1 MIAMMIPANGYLS
14 QDSRVDTISGLHREL
29 KEGIDSFSQM
39 QWAERRDSGP
49 EPAYFHHL
57 FDRLSEEVSL
67 LISGLEIED
76 HEVALVKTLDD
87 DPSKKKHHR
96 SKSMTVL
103 AERYSILIDTLRSAA
118 QAAADTKDWELTNV
132 CSEFACEFEES
143 LWFMIVYL
151 QENLNNL

>member
-14 QDSRVDTISGLHREL
+14 QDSRVETISSLHREL
-29 KEGIDSFSQM
+29 KEGIDSYTQM
-39 QWAERRDSGP
+39 QWCERSDSGP
-49 EPAYFHHL
+49 GPAYFHHL

-76 HEVALVKTLDD
+76 NEVALVKTLDE

-103 AERYSILIDTLRSAA
+103 AERYSILIDTLRTAA
-118 QAAADTKDWELTNV
+118 QAAADAREWELTNI
-132 CSEFACEFEES
+132 CSEFASEFEES

-151 QENLNNL
+151 QENFSNL